1 MLVQSTSDIRKEG
14 GRELYRPEHIR
25 GHPTP
30 ATRQQRA
37 AAETRRAYPRFSV
50 GGQGGGGDIL
60 RQPQAGRV
68 RRSAAQDQT
77 QWRPGKRDPYTFP
90 GRWGQNFCLYSNVR
104 KNLRRQRFLRRI
116 RAYLRTGYARP
127 RVLTTA
133 RLWSGFYLFARAV
146 FSCRILKFMNNEI
159 KTYNPF
165 KMWGSWA
172 GLFLGFVVLLSWSS
186 ALSSRVSVVYGFLKY
201 IIYLNPVYYLAQN
214 QDIYLQIS
222 LLITL
227 PVVTF
232 VYGWGIHS
240 LFRKFLR

>member
-1 MLVQSTSDIRKEG
+1 
-14 GRELYRPEHIR
+14 
-25 GHPTP
+25 
-30 ATRQQRA
+30 
-37 AAETRRAYPRFSV
+37 
-50 GGQGGGGDIL
+50 
-60 RQPQAGRV
+60 
-68 RRSAAQDQT
+68 
-77 QWRPGKRDPYTFP
+77 
-90 GRWGQNFCLYSNVR
+90 
-104 KNLRRQRFLRRI
+104 
-116 RAYLRTGYARP
+116 
-127 RVLTTA
+127 
-133 RLWSGFYLFARAV
+133 
-146 FSCRILKFMNNEI
+146 
-159 KTYNPF
+159 
-165 KMWGSWA
+165 MWGSWA